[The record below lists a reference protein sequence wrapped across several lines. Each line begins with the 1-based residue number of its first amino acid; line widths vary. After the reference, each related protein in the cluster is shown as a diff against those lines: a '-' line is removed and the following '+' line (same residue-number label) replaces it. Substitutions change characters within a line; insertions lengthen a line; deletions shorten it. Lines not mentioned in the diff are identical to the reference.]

1 MSLVEEY
8 HNAVKSSGR
17 RAISASLALF
27 GMLFLLLSSAS
38 AQFSGASSS
47 SGAGGGH
54 GSSGGGSVSS
64 FGHGGYAQ
72 TGSAVAFSG
81 HTSSGHSSSGHSS
94 SGSTWHSGSNANGF
108 NRHNHRTAN
117 GDAFVYPYVYPYVY
131 AVPYADLN
139 DDNDNA
145 GDDDDDSQ
153 YQGGPTIFD
162 RRGSGRDSYIPPTYE
177 GPAHAQTETA
187 TGTAP
192 DAPTPAEQQEET
204 AHSPTTLVFKNGRQ
218 LEVDNYAIVDQTLY
232 DLTPGHPRRI
242 ALADLDLPA
251 TERQNDDRGVDFQ
264 VPPSSQAN

>member
-1 MSLVEEY
+1 MTLVEEY
-8 HNAVKSSGR
+8 HNAVKPFGQ

-47 SGAGGGH
+47 SGGGGGH
-54 GSSGGGSVSS
+54 ASSGGGSVSS
-64 FGHGGYAQ
+64 FGHGGYVQ
-72 TGSAVAFSG
+72 TGSGVAF
-81 HTSSGHSSSGHSS
+81 SGHSSSGHNSS
-94 SGSTWHSGSNANGF
+94 GQRSLGSTWHSGNGF
-108 NRHNHRTAN
+108 DRHNRRNAN

-131 AVPYADLN
+131 GVPYADLN

-145 GDDDDDSQ
+145 DDDDDSQ

-192 DAPTPAEQQEET
+192 DTPTPAQQQQET
-204 AHSPTTLVFKNGRQ
+204 PHAPTTLVFKDGQQ
-218 LEVDNYAIVDQTLY
+218 LEVENYAIVDQTLY
-232 DLTPGHPRRI
+232 DLTPGHRRRI